1 MKCWICSRSTRGY
14 GHTDGRF
21 APGEPRRYPADWVF
35 CSKRCQDIFH
45 GLYGNWLRVQD
56 GSVNLREVTMENITD
71 IERGAMHQCLKAFG
85 QAAEVIGFTKPL
97 GEYSEAEA
105 LQVIEAIVGGW
116 TAAMAAHHDSAK
128 YPPVRGVAP
137 AADPLD
143 ENPFAGMTD
152 DLPWKESA
160 K

>member
-1 MKCWICSRSTRGY
+1 
-14 GHTDGRF
+14 
-21 APGEPRRYPADWVF
+21 
-35 CSKRCQDIFH
+35 
-45 GLYGNWLRVQD
+45 
-56 GSVNLREVTMENITD
+56 MENITD
-71 IERGAMHQCLKAFG
+71 IERSAMQSCLKAFG
-85 QAAEVIGFTKPL
+85 QAAEAIGFTKPL

-116 TAAMAAHHDSAK
+116 TAAMAAHHEGAK
-128 YPPVRGVAP
+128 YSPVRGVAP

-152 DLPWKESA
+152 DLPWKEAA